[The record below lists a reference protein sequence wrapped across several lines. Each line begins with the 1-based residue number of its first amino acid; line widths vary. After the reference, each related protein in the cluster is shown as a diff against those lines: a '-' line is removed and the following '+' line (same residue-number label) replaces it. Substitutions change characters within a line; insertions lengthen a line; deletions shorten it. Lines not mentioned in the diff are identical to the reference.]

1 MNLRMLTLLTA
12 ATLVAS
18 SAATGTFAQ
27 SAGVAALPPADL
39 NPTSKIDIDTLRSR
53 LAPSSLGLK
62 LNSATTQGS
71 DLPYGLTYSGDAKSV
86 MMPLDQ
92 KNEWGVGLNL
102 NVNSPPTV
110 ELAPSSSLGLQP
122 KRTPGVMLQRR
133 F

>member
-1 MNLRMLTLLTA
+1 MNLRMLTLFTA
-12 ATLVAS
+12 ATLAAS
-18 SAATGTFAQ
+18 LAATGSFAQ
-27 SAGVAALPPADL
+27 SAGAAALPPADL
-39 NPTSKIDIDTLRSR
+39 NPTAKIYVDTLRSR
-53 LAPSSLGLK
+53 LAPSSLGLQPR
-62 LNSATTQGS
+62 SAATEGS
-71 DLPYGLTYSGDAKSV
+71 DLPYGLSYSGDTKSV